1 MSTLSADNYPHGS
14 TVMNGSQPDG
24 WTEASAA
31 NALQAGIDPFNTG
44 CSAIADVEIAQ
55 AAKALGIPVSK
66 ILTLHLQWVVA
77 WNIGDAIS
85 SIGRKID
92 VDASMRSLLAQFVK
106 DPGSIAAS
114 SYRSSDFGRMKSLLL
129 EKVGPW
135 PVSDDLQGLCAWITS
150 AQIFAANWSIALTS
164 KKGRGRPSDRI
175 LYSIVGACLE
185 IARQNKVKIQVPRD
199 SDLGAYTNKS
209 SPPSFAFTR
218 HVINLVSAHG
228 LTAIS
233 DTASMSDLPDQCLP
247 LIKNRFTKFRNLSD
261 KTLAKLSRM
270 AIKNQCGRF
279 DMPVILPPRA
289 L

>member
-44 CSAIADVEIAQ
+44 CSAIADVEIDQ

-77 WNIGDAIS
+77 WNIGDAIA
-85 SIGRKID
+85 SIGREID
-92 VDASMRSLLAQFVK
+92 VDASMRPLLAQFVK

-135 PVSDDLQGLCAWITS
+135 PVSDNLPGLCAWITS
-150 AQIFAANWSIALTS
+150 AQIFAANWSRALTS
-164 KKGRGRPSDRI
+164 KKGRGRPPDRI

-185 IARQNKVKIQVPRD
+185 IARQNKVKIKVPRD
-199 SDLGAYTNKS
+199 SDLGTYTNKPRS
-209 SPPSFAFTR
+209 RSFAFTR
-218 HVINLVSAHG
+218 HVINLVSDRG
-228 LTAIS
+228 LIAIRS
-233 DTASMSDLPDQCLP
+233 ATSTRDLSEQRCR

-261 KTLAKLSRM
+261 KALAKLSRM
-270 AIKNQCGRF
+270 GLKNQCGRF
-279 DMPVILPPRA
+279 DMPAILPPHA
-289 L
+289 P